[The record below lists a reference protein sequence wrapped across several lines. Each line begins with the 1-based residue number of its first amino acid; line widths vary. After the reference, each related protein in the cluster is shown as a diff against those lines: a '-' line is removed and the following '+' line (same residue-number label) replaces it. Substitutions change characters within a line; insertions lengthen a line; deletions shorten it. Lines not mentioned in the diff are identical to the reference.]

1 MKTIACTFSIYNFCI
16 PLKLTTF
23 VCSNAIDSFG
33 CSTSMET
40 FWVHYYIW
48 KYLPATIKLTTDRPT
63 KGPTDLPTPWLIELL
78 LQLKTYN
85 SFLGAGVLSQNNY
98 LFILLIQINKC
109 YCLFLFFWRGE
120 GVAVLSGKSLRFTH
134 IA

>member
-1 MKTIACTFSIYNFCI
+1 MKTIACTFAIYNFCI

-23 VCSNAIDSFG
+23 VCSTGIDNFG

-63 KGPTDLPTPWLIELL
+63 KGPTDLPTSWLIELL

-85 SFLGAGVLSQNNY
+85 SFLGAGVLSQNM
-98 LFILLIQINKC
+98 FFLLIQNNKC
-109 YCLFLFFWRGE
+109 YCFFFKGE